1 MKVYVG
7 SLLPIVVVPEMQK
20 GKWEIG
26 GKKRERRKKEGGAF
40 LSIHL
45 SMGGARS
52 KKGVQEAITCSI
64 GQAVVVENGVI
75 TAEQGLGVR
84 VRRRVTLP
92 GRTSRICRH
101 LPEVLPSPFSEDITR
116 GHCDSTRCCFCFD
129 EQKGGRQ
136 WWYWGKKLKGSV
148 LERKG
153 RCKIHYRECRIQNLI
168 SQPEIRHFE
177 N

>member
-1 MKVYVG
+1 MYVG

-45 SMGGARS
+45 SIGGARS

-64 GQAVVVENGVI
+64 VNG
-75 TAEQGLGVR
+75 L
-84 VRRRVTLP
+84 L
-92 GRTSRICRH
+92 SF
-101 LPEVLPSPFSEDITR
+101 PSPSF
-116 GHCDSTRCCFCFD
+116 
-129 EQKGGRQ
+129 
-136 WWYWGKKLKGSV
+136 
-148 LERKG
+148 
-153 RCKIHYRECRIQNLI
+153 KIKENNL
-168 SQPEIRHFE
+168 SK